1 MNEGLTISSP
11 IFLIVAVLSFV
22 ALIAGLVVARI
33 RKDERKLMPKNQK
46 LLFYALLFSG
56 ISISLFGGFFMF
68 DGDILGEGTG
78 GIARIMGFVGLALI
92 IGASTVAGTSSKESN
107 HR

>member
-1 MNEGLTISSP
+1 MHEGLTVSSP
-11 IFLIVAVLSFV
+11 IFLIVALLSFV
-22 ALIAGLVVARI
+22 TLIVGLVVARI
-33 RKDERKLMPKNQK
+33 RKEERKLIPKNQK
-46 LLFYALLFSG
+46 LLFYTFLFSG
-56 ISISLFGGFFMF
+56 ISISLLGGFFMF

-92 IGASTVAGTSSKESN
+92 IGASTVAGTSNKKYN